1 MIYGLSQFFNLFN
14 IVFIGTSIS
23 IFVVSYFIYKPFDE
37 LNYESD
43 TDEDEFYEYKYLED
57 YYDLL
62 DKKLKLKQEN
72 QEEVVKGEHSEGE
85 QDEEENENEDESE
98 HEESEHEES
107 EHEES
112 EHEESE
118 HEESEHKEEDE
129 PYEENE
135 DLVSLKDNFIEEN
148 TPRGIIYMAYD
159 NSIESYI
166 YYSKTKDIPY
176 KYLETVSR
184 KYVIDN
190 KCLNIYVDYKEEYIQ
205 GLNKYKQRL
214 QERKE
219 LIENKIKHQEQKLH
233 EDNVE
238 NKKKNI
244 FANFKS
250 YNKQDKSTKNNSDTT
265 TKEYIL
271 TENSNHYKYKGNL
284 DDYEKLLKEKVSQ
297 ETVLKEYEQIDFK
310 AYKNMIKK
318 NV

>member
-1 MIYGLSQFFNLFN
+1 MIYGLTQFFNLFN

-23 IFVVSYFIYKPFDE
+23 IFVVSYFLYKPFDE
-37 LNYESD
+37 DNYESD
-43 TDEDEFYEYKYLED
+43 TDEDQYYEYKYLED

-62 DKKLKLKQEN
+62 DKKLKLK
-72 QEEVVKGEHSEGE
+72 EEEKLLEGE
-85 QDEEENENEDESE
+85 DGEEDGEEERKESEDEDEDEEEQE
-98 HEESEHEES
+98 EESE
-107 EHEES
+107 
-112 EHEESE
+112 
-118 HEESEHKEEDE
+118 DTE

-135 DLVSLKDNFIEEN
+135 DLVSLKENFIEEN

-176 KYLETVSR
+176 KYLETVAR

-205 GLNKYKQRL
+205 GLNKYKLRL

-219 LIENKIKHQEQKLH
+219 LLENTIKQEEQKQQK
-233 EDNVE
+233 DNVE

-250 YNKQDKSTKNNSDTT
+250 YNKQDKSTKNNTHTT

-284 DDYEKLLKEKVSQ
+284 DDYQQMLKEKASQ
-297 ETVLKEYEQIDFK
+297 ETFLKEYEHIDFK

-318 NV
+318 TD

>member
-1 MIYGLSQFFNLFN
+1 MIYGLTQFFNLFN

-23 IFVVSYFIYKPFDE
+23 IFVVSYFVYKPFDE
-37 LNYESD
+37 DNYESD
-43 TDEDEFYEYKYLED
+43 TDENEYYEYKYLED

-62 DKKLKLKQEN
+62 DKKLKLK
-72 QEEVVKGEHSEGE
+72 EEETLLEGE
-85 QDEEENENEDESE
+85 EGEEEDEEKEDEE
-98 HEESEHEES
+98 QESE
-107 EHEES
+107 
-112 EHEESE
+112 
-118 HEESEHKEEDE
+118 DTE

-176 KYLETVSR
+176 KYLETVAR
-184 KYVIDN
+184 KCVIDN

-205 GLNKYKQRL
+205 GLNKYKQML

-219 LIENKIKHQEQKLH
+219 LLENKIKEKEQKQD

-250 YNKQDKSTKNNSDTT
+250 YNKQDKSTKNNTDTN

-318 NV
+318 ND

>member
-1 MIYGLSQFFNLFN
+1 MIYGLVQFFNLFN
-14 IVFIGTSIS
+14 IVFIGTTIS

-37 LNYESD
+37 VNYESD
-43 TDEDEFYEYKYLED
+43 TDEDEFYEYKYLEE

-62 DKKLKLKQEN
+62 DKKLKLKKEEN
-72 QEEVVKGEHSEGE
+72 QDEGVESEH
-85 QDEEENENEDESE
+85 NEDEGHEEGEEDEEE

-107 EHEES
+107 EDEEEDEEGES
-112 EHEESE
+112 EH
-118 HEESEHKEEDE
+118 DE

-135 DLVSLKDNFIEEN
+135 DLLSLKDNFIEEKS
-148 TPRGIIYMAYD
+148 PRGIIYMAYD

-176 KYLETVSR
+176 KYLETVAR

-219 LIENKIKHQEQKLH
+219 FLEKKKKEQQQKQD

-238 NKKKNI
+238 SKKKNI

-250 YNKQDKSTKNNSDTT
+250 YNKQDKSTKNNTDTS

-284 DDYEKLLKEKVSQ
+284 DDYEQMLKEKASQ
-297 ETVLKEYEQIDFK
+297 ESVLKEYEQIDFK

-318 NV
+318 ND

>member
-1 MIYGLSQFFNLFN
+1 MIYGLTQFFNLFN

-23 IFVVSYFIYKPFDE
+23 IFVVSYFVYKPFDE
-37 LNYESD
+37 DNYESD
-43 TDEDEFYEYKYLED
+43 TDENEYYEYKYLED
-57 YYDLL
+57 YYNLL
-62 DKKLKLKQEN
+62 DKKLKLK
-72 QEEVVKGEHSEGE
+72 EEETLLEGE
-85 QDEEENENEDESE
+85 EGEEEDEDQEQEDEEKEDEE
-98 HEESEHEES
+98 QESE
-107 EHEES
+107 
-112 EHEESE
+112 
-118 HEESEHKEEDE
+118 DTE

-135 DLVSLKDNFIEEN
+135 ELVSLKDNFIEEN

-176 KYLETVSR
+176 KYLETVAR

-205 GLNKYKQRL
+205 GLNKYKQML

-219 LIENKIKHQEQKLH
+219 LLENKIKEKEQKQD

-250 YNKQDKSTKNNSDTT
+250 YNKQDKSTKNNTDTN

-271 TENSNHYKYKGNL
+271 TKNSNHYKYKGNL
-284 DDYEKLLKEKVSQ
+284 DDYEKILKEKVSQ

-310 AYKNMIKK
+310 TYKNMIKK
-318 NV
+318 ND

>member
-1 MIYGLSQFFNLFN
+1 MIYGLTQFFNLFN

-23 IFVVSYFIYKPFDE
+23 IFVVSYFIYKSFDE
-37 LNYESD
+37 DNYESD
-43 TDEDEFYEYKYLED
+43 TDENEFYEYKYLED

-62 DKKLKLKQEN
+62 DKKLKLKEETLLQGEEKEN
-72 QEEVVKGEHSEGE
+72 REA
-85 QDEEENENEDESE
+85 ENEDEKKEENSE
-98 HEESEHEES
+98 DE
-107 EHEES
+107 
-112 EHEESE
+112 
-118 HEESEHKEEDE
+118 EEDE
-129 PYEENE
+129 EECNHDELYEENE
-135 DLVSLKDNFIEEN
+135 DLVSLKENFIEEN
-148 TPRGIIYMAYD
+148 TPRGIIYLAYD
-159 NSIESYI
+159 NTIESYI

-176 KYLETVSR
+176 KYLETVAR
-184 KYVIDN
+184 KYVINN

-205 GLNKYKQRL
+205 GLNKYKHRL

-219 LIENKIKHQEQKLH
+219 LLENKIKEKEQKQD

-250 YNKQDKSTKNNSDTT
+250 YNKQDKSTKNNTDTN

-284 DDYEKLLKEKVSQ
+284 DDYEKLLKEKASQ
-297 ETVLKEYEQIDFK
+297 ENVLKEYEQIDFK

-318 NV
+318 ND

>member
-1 MIYGLSQFFNLFN
+1 MIYGLTQFFNLFN

-23 IFVVSYFIYKPFDE
+23 IFVVSYFIYKPFDDI
-37 LNYESD
+37 NYESD
-43 TDEDEFYEYKYLED
+43 TDEEKFYEYNYLED
-57 YYDLL
+57 YYNLL
-62 DKKLKLKQEN
+62 DKKLKLK
-72 QEEVVKGEHSEGE
+72 
-85 QDEEENENEDESE
+85 EEENQDEGVESE
-98 HEESEHEES
+98 HSQGGEDREDEESEPEEG
-107 EHEES
+107 ECED
-112 EHEESE
+112 
-118 HEESEHKEEDE
+118 DE
-129 PYEENE
+129 PYQENV

-148 TPRGIIYMAYD
+148 SPRGIIYMAYD

-190 KCLNIYVDYKEEYIQ
+190 KCLNIFVDYKEEYIQ

-219 LIENKIKHQEQKLH
+219 LLENKIKEKEQKQD

-250 YNKQDKSTKNNSDTT
+250 YNKQDKSTKNNTDTN

-284 DDYEKLLKEKVSQ
+284 DDYEKMLKEKVSQ

-318 NV
+318 NI

>member
-1 MIYGLSQFFNLFN
+1 MIYGLAQFFNLFN

-23 IFVVSYFIYKPFDE
+23 IFVVSYFIYKPFDKV
-37 LNYESD
+37 NYESD

-62 DKKLKLKQEN
+62 DKKLKLKQE
-72 QEEVVKGEHSEGE
+72 
-85 QDEEENENEDESE
+85 ENEDERVESE
-98 HEESEHEES
+98 YSKEDGEEDEEEDGEEESEEED
-107 EHEES
+107 
-112 EHEESE
+112 
-118 HEESEHKEEDE
+118 DE

-135 DLVSLKDNFIEEN
+135 DLVSLKDNFIEEKS
-148 TPRGIIYMAYD
+148 PRGIIYMAYD
-159 NSIESYI
+159 NSIDSYI

-176 KYLETVSR
+176 KYLETVAR

-219 LIENKIKHQEQKLH
+219 LLENKIKQQEQKQD

-250 YNKQDKSTKNNSDTT
+250 YNKQDKSTKNNTDTT

-284 DDYEKLLKEKVSQ
+284 DDYEKILKEKASQ
-297 ETVLKEYEQIDFK
+297 ESVLKEYEQIDFK

-318 NV
+318 ND

>member
-1 MIYGLSQFFNLFN
+1 MIYGLTQFFNLFN

-23 IFVVSYFIYKPFDE
+23 IFVVSYFVYKPFDE
-37 LNYESD
+37 DNYESD
-43 TDEDEFYEYKYLED
+43 TDENEYYEYKYLED

-62 DKKLKLKQEN
+62 DKKLKLK
-72 QEEVVKGEHSEGE
+72 EEETLLEGE
-85 QDEEENENEDESE
+85 EGEEEDEEKEDEE
-98 HEESEHEES
+98 QESE
-107 EHEES
+107 
-112 EHEESE
+112 
-118 HEESEHKEEDE
+118 DTE

-176 KYLETVSR
+176 KYLETVAR

-205 GLNKYKQRL
+205 GLNKYKQML

-219 LIENKIKHQEQKLH
+219 LLENKIKEKEQKQD

-250 YNKQDKSTKNNSDTT
+250 YNKQDKSTKNNTDTN

-284 DDYEKLLKEKVSQ
+284 DDYEKILKEKVSQ

-318 NV
+318 ND

>member
-1 MIYGLSQFFNLFN
+1 MIYGLTQIFNLFN

-23 IFVVSYFIYKPFDE
+23 IFVVSYFVYKPFDE
-37 LNYESD
+37 DNYESD
-43 TDEDEFYEYKYLED
+43 TDENEYYEYKYLED

-62 DKKLKLKQEN
+62 DKKLKLK
-72 QEEVVKGEHSEGE
+72 EEETLLEGE
-85 QDEEENENEDESE
+85 EGEEEDEDEEQEDEE
-98 HEESEHEES
+98 QKDEEQESE
-107 EHEES
+107 
-112 EHEESE
+112 
-118 HEESEHKEEDE
+118 DTE

-176 KYLETVSR
+176 KYLETVAR

-205 GLNKYKQRL
+205 GLNKYKQML

-219 LIENKIKHQEQKLH
+219 LLENKIKEKEQKQD

-250 YNKQDKSTKNNSDTT
+250 YNKQDKSTKNNTDTN

-284 DDYEKLLKEKVSQ
+284 DDYEKILKEKVSQ

-310 AYKNMIKK
+310 TYKNMIKK
-318 NV
+318 ND

>member
-1 MIYGLSQFFNLFN
+1 MIYGLTQFFNLFN

-23 IFVVSYFIYKPFDE
+23 IFIVSYFVYKPFDE
-37 LNYESD
+37 DNYESD

-62 DKKLKLKQEN
+62 DKKLKLK
-72 QEEVVKGEHSEGE
+72 EEETLL
-85 QDEEENENEDESE
+85 DEEE
-98 HEESEHEES
+98 EEREEK
-107 EHEES
+107 EE
-112 EHEESE
+112 
-118 HEESEHKEEDE
+118 EEDE
-129 PYEENE
+129 EEEEEEDEEKEEEEDEEEEEEEDEEEEEEEDNELYEENE
-135 DLVSLKDNFIEEN
+135 DLVSLKDNFIEEKS
-148 TPRGIIYMAYD
+148 PRGIIYMAYD
-159 NSIESYI
+159 NSIDLYI
-166 YYSKTKDIPY
+166 YYSKTKDVPY
-176 KYLETVSR
+176 KYLETVAR

-219 LIENKIKHQEQKLH
+219 FLEKKKEEQKED

-250 YNKQDKSTKNNSDTT
+250 YNKQDKSTKNNTDTS

-284 DDYEKLLKEKVSQ
+284 DDYEQMLKEKASQ
-297 ETVLKEYEQIDFK
+297 ESLLKEYEQIDFK
-310 AYKNMIKK
+310 AYKI
-318 NV
+318 

>member
-1 MIYGLSQFFNLFN
+1 MIYGLAQFFNFFN

-37 LNYESD
+37 DNYDSD

-62 DKKLKLKQEN
+62 DKKLKLKQEEN
-72 QEEVVKGEHSEGE
+72 QDEGIESEHIEEEGNE
-85 QDEEENENEDESE
+85 ENDEEEEDD
-98 HEESEHEES
+98 
-107 EHEES
+107 
-112 EHEESE
+112 
-118 HEESEHKEEDE
+118 DE

-135 DLVSLKDNFIEEN
+135 HLVSLKDNFIEEKS
-148 TPRGIIYMAYD
+148 PRGIIFMAYD
-159 NSIESYI
+159 NSIDSYI

-176 KYLETVSR
+176 KYLETVAR

-214 QERKE
+214 QERRELLEKKKE
-219 LIENKIKHQEQKLH
+219 EQEQKH
-233 EDNVE
+233 DEDSLE
-238 NKKKNI
+238 SKKKNI

-250 YNKQDKSTKNNSDTT
+250 YNKLDKSTKNNSNTN

-284 DDYEKLLKEKVSQ
+284 DDYEKMLKEKASQ
-297 ETVLKEYEQIDFK
+297 ESVLKEYEQIDFK

-318 NV
+318 ND

>member
-85 QDEEENENEDESE
+85 QDEEENENED
-98 HEESEHEES
+98 ESEHEES

>member
-1 MIYGLSQFFNLFN
+1 MIYALTQFFNLFN

-37 LNYESD
+37 VYYESD

-62 DKKLKLKQEN
+62 DKKLKLK
-72 QEEVVKGEHSEGE
+72 
-85 QDEEENENEDESE
+85 EEENEDERVESEYSKEDGEEDGEEDED
-98 HEESEHEES
+98 EESEEGD
-107 EHEES
+107 
-112 EHEESE
+112 
-118 HEESEHKEEDE
+118 DE

-135 DLVSLKDNFIEEN
+135 DLVSLKDNFIEEKS
-148 TPRGIIYMAYD
+148 PRGIIYMAYD
-159 NSIESYI
+159 NSIDSYI

-176 KYLETVSR
+176 KYLETVAR

-219 LIENKIKHQEQKLH
+219 LLENKIKQQELKQD

-244 FANFKS
+244 FAIFKS
-250 YNKQDKSTKNNSDTT
+250 YNKQDKSTKNNTDTT

-284 DDYEKLLKEKVSQ
+284 DDYEKILKEKASQ
-297 ETVLKEYEQIDFK
+297 ESVLKEYEQIDFK

-318 NV
+318 ND

>member
-1 MIYGLSQFFNLFN
+1 MIYGLTQFFNLFN

-23 IFVVSYFIYKPFDE
+23 IFVVSYFIYKPFDQVK
-37 LNYESD
+37 YESD
-43 TDEDEFYEYKYLED
+43 TDEDEFYEYKYLEH

-62 DKKLKLKQEN
+62 DKKLKLK
-72 QEEVVKGEHSEGE
+72 EEEDQDEVIESEYSKEDGEE
-85 QDEEENENEDESE
+85 DEEEDEE
-98 HEESEHEES
+98 GDE
-107 EHEES
+107 
-112 EHEESE
+112 
-118 HEESEHKEEDE
+118 EEDDE
-129 PYEENE
+129 LYEEND
-135 DLVSLKDNFIEEN
+135 DLVSLKDNFIEEK

-159 NSIESYI
+159 NSIDSYI

-176 KYLETVSR
+176 KYLETVAR

-219 LIENKIKHQEQKLH
+219 FLENTIKQEEQKQQK
-233 EDNVE
+233 DNVE

-250 YNKQDKSTKNNSDTT
+250 YNKQDKSTKNNTDTT

-284 DDYEKLLKEKVSQ
+284 ADYQQMLKEKASQ
-297 ETVLKEYEQIDFK
+297 ETFLKEYEHIDFK

-318 NV
+318 TD

>member
-1 MIYGLSQFFNLFN
+1 MIYGLAQFFNLFN

-37 LNYESD
+37 VNYESD

-62 DKKLKLKQEN
+62 DKKLKLKEKEN
-72 QEEVVKGEHSEGE
+72 QDEVIESEYSKEDGEEDGEEDREEDGEEDGDEDKGEEE
-85 QDEEENENEDESE
+85 EEEKDEEEDDEL
-98 HEESEHEES
+98 
-107 EHEES
+107 
-112 EHEESE
+112 
-118 HEESEHKEEDE
+118 
-129 PYEENE
+129 YEENE
-135 DLVSLKDNFIEEN
+135 DLVSLKDNFIEEKS
-148 TPRGIIYMAYD
+148 PRGIIYMAYD

-176 KYLETVSR
+176 KYLETVAR

-219 LIENKIKHQEQKLH
+219 FLEKKKKEQEQK
-233 EDNVE
+233 EDEYNVE

-250 YNKQDKSTKNNSDTT
+250 YNKQDKSTKNNTDTS

-284 DDYEKLLKEKVSQ
+284 DDYEQMLKEKASQ
-297 ETVLKEYEQIDFK
+297 ESVLKEYEQIDFK

-318 NV
+318 

>member
-1 MIYGLSQFFNLFN
+1 MIYGLAQFFNLFN

-37 LNYESD
+37 VNYESD

-62 DKKLKLKQEN
+62 DKKLKLK
-72 QEEVVKGEHSEGE
+72 EEDQGEDVES
-85 QDEEENENEDESE
+85 DNSEEEQNQSE
-98 HEESEHEES
+98 HEESEHEE
-107 EHEES
+107 EDEE
-112 EHEESE
+112 EDEEE
-118 HEESEHKEEDE
+118 GEDEKYQDDE

-135 DLVSLKDNFIEEN
+135 DLVSLKDNFIEEKS
-148 TPRGIIYMAYD
+148 PRGIIYMAYD
-159 NSIESYI
+159 NSIDSYI

-219 LIENKIKHQEQKLH
+219 YLEKKKEEQEQKKE
-233 EDNVE
+233 EDNLE

-250 YNKQDKSTKNNSDTT
+250 YNKQDRSTKNNTDTT
-265 TKEYIL
+265 AKEYIL
-271 TENSNHYKYKGNL
+271 TENSNHYKYKGIL
-284 DDYEKLLKEKVSQ
+284 DDYEQMLKQKASQ
-297 ETVLKEYEQIDFK
+297 ESVLKEYEQIDFK

-318 NV
+318 NI

>member
-1 MIYGLSQFFNLFN
+1 MIYGLAQFFNFFN

-23 IFVVSYFIYKPFDE
+23 IFVVSYFIYKPFDDI
-37 LNYESD
+37 NYESD
-43 TDEDEFYEYKYLED
+43 TDEDKFYEYNYLED
-57 YYDLL
+57 YYNLL
-62 DKKLKLKQEN
+62 DKKLKLKEKEN
-72 QEEVVKGEHSEGE
+72 QDEGV
-85 QDEEENENEDESE
+85 ESE
-98 HEESEHEES
+98 HSQGEEDHEDEESEPEEG
-107 EHEES
+107 ECED
-112 EHEESE
+112 
-118 HEESEHKEEDE
+118 DE
-129 PYEENE
+129 PYEENV

-148 TPRGIIYMAYD
+148 SPRGIIYMAYD

-205 GLNKYKQRL
+205 GINKYKQRL

-219 LIENKIKHQEQKLH
+219 LLENKIKQQEQKQN

-250 YNKQDKSTKNNSDTT
+250 YNKQDKSTKNNTDTN

-284 DDYEKLLKEKVSQ
+284 DDYEKMLKEKVSQ
-297 ETVLKEYEQIDFK
+297 ESVLKEYEQIDFK

>member
-1 MIYGLSQFFNLFN
+1 MR
-14 IVFIGTSIS
+14 
-23 IFVVSYFIYKPFDE
+23 KDE
-37 LNYESD
+37 
-43 TDEDEFYEYKYLED
+43 
-57 YYDLL
+57 
-62 DKKLKLKQEN
+62 
-72 QEEVVKGEHSEGE
+72 E
-85 QDEEENENEDESE
+85 QDEEEYEEEDEE
-98 HEESEHEES
+98 GESED
-107 EHEES
+107 
-112 EHEESE
+112 
-118 HEESEHKEEDE
+118 DE

-148 TPRGIIYMAYD
+148 SPRGIIYMAYD

-190 KCLNIYVDYKEEYIQ
+190 KCLNIFVDYKEEYIQ

-219 LIENKIKHQEQKLH
+219 LLENKIKAQEQKQN

-250 YNKQDKSTKNNSDTT
+250 YNKQDKSTKNNTDTN

-284 DDYEKLLKEKVSQ
+284 DDYEKMLK
-297 ETVLKEYEQIDFK
+297 
-310 AYKNMIKK
+310 
-318 NV
+318 

>member
-1 MIYGLSQFFNLFN
+1 MIYSLAQFFN

-23 IFVVSYFIYKPFDE
+23 IFVVSYFIYKPFDQD
-37 LNYESD
+37 NYESD
-43 TDEDEFYEYKYLED
+43 TDEEEFYEYKYLED

-62 DKKLKLKQEN
+62 DKKLKLK
-72 QEEVVKGEHSEGE
+72 EEKNEYESGVSE
-85 QDEEENENEDESE
+85 QDEQQ
-98 HEESEHEES
+98 
-107 EHEES
+107 
-112 EHEESE
+112 
-118 HEESEHKEEDE
+118 EEDE
-129 PYEENE
+129 DECGESGESGESEQDEQQEEDEDECGESGESEYDEQEEGDEEVYEENE
-135 DLVSLKDNFIEEN
+135 DLLSLKDNFIQEKS
-148 TPRGIIYMAYD
+148 PRGIIYMAYD

-176 KYLETVSR
+176 KYLETVAR

-214 QERKE
+214 QDKKE
-219 LIENKIKHQEQKLH
+219 LLENKIKTQEQKQY

-250 YNKQDKSTKNNSDTT
+250 YNKQDKSTKNNIDTS

-284 DDYEKLLKEKVSQ
+284 DDYEKILKEKASQ
-297 ETVLKEYEQIDFK
+297 ESVLKEYEQIDFK
-310 AYKNMIKK
+310 AYKNIINK
-318 NV
+318 ND

>member
-1 MIYGLSQFFNLFN
+1 MIYGLAQFFDLFN

-37 LNYESD
+37 VNYESD

-62 DKKLKLKQEN
+62 DKKLKLKEEEN
-72 QEEVVKGEHSEGE
+72 QDEGQSEEEQEESEGG
-85 QDEEENENEDESE
+85 DEEEQ
-98 HEESEHEES
+98 EESEEE
-107 EHEES
+107 EED
-112 EHEESE
+112 EEE
-118 HEESEHKEEDE
+118 DDQEDDE

-159 NSIESYI
+159 NTIESYI
-166 YYSKTKDIPY
+166 YYSKTKDIHY
-176 KYLETVSR
+176 KYLESVAR

-214 QERKE
+214 QKRKE
-219 LIENKIKHQEQKLH
+219 LLENKMKEQEQKQE

-250 YNKQDKSTKNNSDTT
+250 YNKQDKGTKNNTDTN

-284 DDYEKLLKEKVSQ
+284 DDYEKMLKEKVSQ
-297 ETVLKEYEQIDFK
+297 ESVLKEYEQIDFK

-318 NV
+318 ND

>member
-1 MIYGLSQFFNLFN
+1 MIYGLTQFFNLFN

-23 IFVVSYFIYKPFDE
+23 IFVVSYFVYKPFDE
-37 LNYESD
+37 DNYESD
-43 TDEDEFYEYKYLED
+43 TDENEYYEYKYLED

-62 DKKLKLKQEN
+62 DKKLKLK
-72 QEEVVKGEHSEGE
+72 EEETLLEGE
-85 QDEEENENEDESE
+85 EGEEEDEEKEDEE
-98 HEESEHEES
+98 QESEEQES
-107 EHEES
+107 EEQEDEEKEDEEQES
-112 EHEESE
+112 E
-118 HEESEHKEEDE
+118 DTE

-176 KYLETVSR
+176 KYLETVAR

-205 GLNKYKQRL
+205 GLNKYKQML

-219 LIENKIKHQEQKLH
+219 LLENKIKEKEQKQD

-250 YNKQDKSTKNNSDTT
+250 YNKQDKSTKNNTDTN

-284 DDYEKLLKEKVSQ
+284 DDYEKILKEKVSQ

-318 NV
+318 ND

>member
-1 MIYGLSQFFNLFN
+1 MIYGLTQFFNLFN

-37 LNYESD
+37 DNYESD

-62 DKKLKLKQEN
+62 DKKLKLKEEETLLEGEDGEEEE
-72 QEEVVKGEHSEGE
+72 QEEESEDEGE
-85 QDEEENENEDESE
+85 CEDEDEEEQE
-98 HEESEHEES
+98 EESEDS
-107 EHEES
+107 
-112 EHEESE
+112 
-118 HEESEHKEEDE
+118 E

-135 DLVSLKDNFIEEN
+135 DLVSLKENFIEEN

-176 KYLETVSR
+176 KYLETVAR

-205 GLNKYKQRL
+205 GINKYKQRL

-219 LIENKIKHQEQKLH
+219 LLENKIKEKEQKQD

-250 YNKQDKSTKNNSDTT
+250 YNKQDKSTKNNTDTS

-284 DDYEKLLKEKVSQ
+284 DDYEQMLKEKASQ
-297 ETVLKEYEQIDFK
+297 ENVLKEYEQIDFK

-318 NV
+318 ND

>member
-1 MIYGLSQFFNLFN
+1 MIYGLTQFFNLFN

-23 IFVVSYFIYKPFDE
+23 IFVVSYFVYKPFDE
-37 LNYESD
+37 DNYESD
-43 TDEDEFYEYKYLED
+43 TDENEYYEYKYLED
-57 YYDLL
+57 YYNLL
-62 DKKLKLKQEN
+62 DKKLKLK
-72 QEEVVKGEHSEGE
+72 EEETLLEGE
-85 QDEEENENEDESE
+85 EGEEEDEDQEQEDEEKEDEE
-98 HEESEHEES
+98 QESE
-107 EHEES
+107 
-112 EHEESE
+112 
-118 HEESEHKEEDE
+118 DTE

-176 KYLETVSR
+176 KYLETVAR

-205 GLNKYKQRL
+205 GLNKYKQML

-219 LIENKIKHQEQKLH
+219 LLENKIKEKEQKQD

-250 YNKQDKSTKNNSDTT
+250 YNKQDKSTKNNTDTN

-284 DDYEKLLKEKVSQ
+284 DDYEKILKEKVSQ

-310 AYKNMIKK
+310 TYKNMIKK
-318 NV
+318 ND

>member
-1 MIYGLSQFFNLFN
+1 MIYGLAQFFNVFN

-23 IFVVSYFIYKPFDE
+23 IFVVSYFVYKPFDE
-37 LNYESD
+37 VNYESD
-43 TDEDEFYEYKYLED
+43 TDEDVFYEYKYLED

-62 DKKLKLKQEN
+62 DKKFKLK
-72 QEEVVKGEHSEGE
+72 
-85 QDEEENENEDESE
+85 EEENQDEGIESQYSQGGEDRED
-98 HEESEHEES
+98 EESEPEEG
-107 EHEES
+107 ECED
-112 EHEESE
+112 
-118 HEESEHKEEDE
+118 DE
-129 PYEENE
+129 PYQENV

-148 TPRGIIYMAYD
+148 SPRGIIYMAYD

-205 GLNKYKQRL
+205 GINKYKQRL

-219 LIENKIKHQEQKLH
+219 LLENKIKQQEQKQN

-250 YNKQDKSTKNNSDTT
+250 YNKQDKSTKNNTDTN

-284 DDYEKLLKEKVSQ
+284 DDYEKMLKEKVSQ
-297 ETVLKEYEQIDFK
+297 ESVLKEYEQIDFK

>member
-1 MIYGLSQFFNLFN
+1 MIYGLTQFFNLFN

-23 IFVVSYFIYKPFDE
+23 IFVVSYFVYKPFDE
-37 LNYESD
+37 DNYESD
-43 TDEDEFYEYKYLED
+43 TDENEYYEYKYLED

-62 DKKLKLKQEN
+62 DKKLKLK
-72 QEEVVKGEHSEGE
+72 EEETLLEGE
-85 QDEEENENEDESE
+85 EGEEEDEEKEDEE
-98 HEESEHEES
+98 QESEQQEDEEKEDEQQES
-107 EHEES
+107 E
-112 EHEESE
+112 
-118 HEESEHKEEDE
+118 DTE

-176 KYLETVSR
+176 KYLETVAR

-205 GLNKYKQRL
+205 GLNKYKQML

-219 LIENKIKHQEQKLH
+219 LLENKIKEKEQKQD

-250 YNKQDKSTKNNSDTT
+250 YNKQDKSTKNNTDTN

-271 TENSNHYKYKGNL
+271 TENSNHYNYKGNL

-297 ETVLKEYEQIDFK
+297 ETILKEYEQIDFK

-318 NV
+318 ND

>member
-1 MIYGLSQFFNLFN
+1 MIYGLAQFFNFFN

-23 IFVVSYFIYKPFDE
+23 IFVVSYFIYKPFDDI
-37 LNYESD
+37 NYESD
-43 TDEDEFYEYKYLED
+43 TDEDVFYEYKYLED

-62 DKKLKLKQEN
+62 DKKLKLK
-72 QEEVVKGEHSEGE
+72 
-85 QDEEENENEDESE
+85 EEENQDEGVESE
-98 HEESEHEES
+98 HSQGGEDREDEESEPEEG
-107 EHEES
+107 ECED
-112 EHEESE
+112 
-118 HEESEHKEEDE
+118 DE
-129 PYEENE
+129 PYQENV

-148 TPRGIIYMAYD
+148 SPRGIIYMAYD

-205 GLNKYKQRL
+205 GINKYKQRL

-219 LIENKIKHQEQKLH
+219 LLENKIKQQEQKQN

-250 YNKQDKSTKNNSDTT
+250 YNKQDKSTKNNTDTN

-284 DDYEKLLKEKVSQ
+284 DDYEKMLKEKVSQ
-297 ETVLKEYEQIDFK
+297 ESVLKEYEQIDFK

>member
-1 MIYGLSQFFNLFN
+1 MIYGLTQFFNLFN
-14 IVFIGTSIS
+14 IVFIGTSIG

-37 LNYESD
+37 DNYESD

-62 DKKLKLKQEN
+62 DKKLKLK
-72 QEEVVKGEHSEGE
+72 EEEKLLEGE
-85 QDEEENENEDESE
+85 DEEGEEDGEE
-98 HEESEHEES
+98 EGEEEESE
-107 EHEES
+107 
-112 EHEESE
+112 
-118 HEESEHKEEDE
+118 DTE

-135 DLVSLKDNFIEEN
+135 DLVSLKENFIEEN

-159 NSIESYI
+159 NTIESYI

-176 KYLETVSR
+176 KYLETVAR

-190 KCLNIYVDYKEEYIQ
+190 KCLHIYVDYKEEYIQ

-219 LIENKIKHQEQKLH
+219 LLENKIKEKEQKQH

-250 YNKQDKSTKNNSDTT
+250 YNKQDKSTKNNTDTS

-284 DDYEKLLKEKVSQ
+284 DDYEQMLKEKASQ
-297 ETVLKEYEQIDFK
+297 ESVLKEYEQIDFK

-318 NV
+318 ND

>member
-1 MIYGLSQFFNLFN
+1 MIYGLTQFFNLFN

-23 IFVVSYFIYKPFDE
+23 IFVVSYFVYKPFDE
-37 LNYESD
+37 DKYESD
-43 TDEDEFYEYKYLED
+43 TDENEYYEYKYLED

-62 DKKLKLKQEN
+62 DKKLKLK
-72 QEEVVKGEHSEGE
+72 EEETLLEGE
-85 QDEEENENEDESE
+85 EKEDEEKEDQEQESEEQEDEE
-98 HEESEHEES
+98 QESE
-107 EHEES
+107 
-112 EHEESE
+112 
-118 HEESEHKEEDE
+118 DTE

-176 KYLETVSR
+176 KYLETVAR
-184 KYVIDN
+184 KYIIDN

-205 GLNKYKQRL
+205 GLNKYKQML

-219 LIENKIKHQEQKLH
+219 LLENKIKEKEQKQD

-250 YNKQDKSTKNNSDTT
+250 YNKQDKSTKNNTDTN

-284 DDYEKLLKEKVSQ
+284 DDYEQMLKEKASQ
-297 ETVLKEYEQIDFK
+297 ESVLKEYEQIDFK

-318 NV
+318 ND

>member
-1 MIYGLSQFFNLFN
+1 MFN

-37 LNYESD
+37 VNYESD
-43 TDEDEFYEYKYLED
+43 IDEDEFYEYKYLED

-62 DKKLKLKQEN
+62 DKKLKLKEEEN
-72 QEEVVKGEHSEGE
+72 QDEQIESEYSKEDGEEDGDE
-85 QDEEENENEDESE
+85 DEEEDEEGESE
-98 HEESEHEES
+98 D
-107 EHEES
+107 
-112 EHEESE
+112 
-118 HEESEHKEEDE
+118 DE

-135 DLVSLKDNFIEEN
+135 DLVSLKDNFIEEKS
-148 TPRGIIYMAYD
+148 PRGIIYMAYD
-159 NSIESYI
+159 NSIDSYI
-166 YYSKTKDIPY
+166 YYSKTKDVPY
-176 KYLETVSR
+176 KYLETVAR

-190 KCLNIYVDYKEEYIQ
+190 NCLNIYVDYKEEYIQ

-219 LIENKIKHQEQKLH
+219 FLEKKKEEQEQKEH

-250 YNKQDKSTKNNSDTT
+250 YNKQDKSIKNNTDTS

-284 DDYEKLLKEKVSQ
+284 DDYEQMLKEKASQ
-297 ETVLKEYEQIDFK
+297 ESVLKEYEQIDFK

-318 NV
+318 ND